1 LPYRFSFPGTG
12 PGRRV
17 IHQPGNKG
25 TTINLISKSLFII
38 FHILGYFFR
47 FFDLTALYGFP
58 GIIIHPDRSRPNLAG
73 KIAKSGPETEKRPGY
88 HNRAVSV
95 IS

>member
-1 LPYRFSFPGTG
+1 
-12 PGRRV
+12 
-17 IHQPGNKG
+17 
-25 TTINLISKSLFII
+25 
-38 FHILGYFFR
+38 LGYYFR
-47 FFDLTALYGFP
+47 FFDLTALYWLP
-58 GIIIHPDRSRPNLAG
+58 GIIIHPDRLRPNLAG